1 MEQTKQYEHVDLGLP
16 SGLKWGKCNVGAET
30 ETDYGYYFQWG
41 DIEDKTN
48 SDCRWESYKH
58 CNGSHNKLTKY
69 CVDNKYGSFG
79 TVDNKTTLDLKDD
92 AATQIMGGD
101 WRMPTKGDFQELLD
115 NTDSEWIED
124 FNGSGV
130 NGRKFTSRIDTS
142 KYIFIPAS
150 GSRLGSSFYGQ
161 GIGGYVW
168 SSSLDAE
175 DNGCAWDL
183 HFDSDN
189 MSGIYYNF
197 YRNRYRG
204 YAVRGV
210 MD

>member
-1 MEQTKQYEHVDLGLP
+1 MEQTKQYEYVDLGLP

-130 NGRKFTSRIDTS
+130 NGWKFISKTDAS
-142 KYIFIPAS
+142 KYVFFPANGHAYGMGVDNR
-150 GSRLGSSFYGQ
+150 GSF
-161 GIGGYVW
+161 GGYW
-168 SSSLDAE
+168 SSSLDINYPDSSE
-175 DNGCAWDL
+175 YL
-183 HFDSDN
+183 HFGTKYIYPQVSN
-189 MSGIYYNF
+189 SRYHGFGI
-197 YRNRYRG
+197 RS
-204 YAVRGV
+204 V

>member
-1 MEQTKQYEHVDLGLP
+1 MEQTKQYEYVDLGLP
-16 SGLKWGKCNVGAET
+16 SGLKWAKCNVGAEK

-58 CNGSHNKLTKY
+58 CNGSYKKLTKY
-69 CVDNKYGSFG
+69 CVDNEYGPFG
-79 TVDNKTTLDLKDD
+79 TVDDKTSLDIKDD
-92 AATQIMGGD
+92 AAAQIMGGV

-115 NTDSEWIED
+115 NTNSQWVTI
-124 FNGSGV
+124 NGI
-130 NGRKFTSRIDTS
+130 NGRKFTSKTNGNS
-142 KYIFIPAS
+142 IFIPAS

-189 MSGIYYNF
+189 ISSIYYNF

-204 YAVRGV
+204 YVVRGV

>member
-1 MEQTKQYEHVDLGLP
+1 MEQIKEYEYVDLDLP
-16 SGLKWGKCNVGAET
+16 SGLKWAKCNVGAET

-101 WRMPTKGDFQELLD
+101 WRMPTRDEIQELLD
-115 NTDSEWIED
+115 NTNSEWIEN
-124 FNGSGV
+124 FNESDV
-130 NGRKFTSRIDTS
+130 NGRKFIS
-142 KYIFIPAS
+142 KTNGNSIFIPAS
-150 GSRLGSSFYGQ
+150 GNRLGSSFYGQ
-161 GIGGYVW
+161 GIGGFVW
-168 SSSLDAE
+168 SSSLGAE

-189 MSGIYYNF
+189 ISIYYNF

>member
-1 MEQTKQYEHVDLGLP
+1 MEQTKQYEYVDLGLP
-16 SGLKWGKCNVGAET
+16 SGLKWAKCNVGAEK

-58 CNGSHNKLTKY
+58 CNGSYKKLTKY
-69 CVDNKYGSFG
+69 CVDNEYGPFG
-79 TVDNKTTLDLKDD
+79 TVDDKTSLDIKDD
-92 AATQIMGGD
+92 AAAQIMVGV

-115 NTDSEWIED
+115 NTNSQWVTI
-124 FNGSGV
+124 NGI
-130 NGRKFTSRIDTS
+130 NGRKFTSKTNGNS
-142 KYIFIPAS
+142 IFIPAS

-189 MSGIYYNF
+189 ISSIYYNF

-204 YAVRGV
+204 YVVRGV